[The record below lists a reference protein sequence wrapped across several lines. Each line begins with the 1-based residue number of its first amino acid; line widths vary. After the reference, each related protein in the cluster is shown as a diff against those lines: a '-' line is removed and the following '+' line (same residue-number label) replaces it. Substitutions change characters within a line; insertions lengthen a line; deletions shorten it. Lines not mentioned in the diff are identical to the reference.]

1 LSTIKLLLEIIRTDI
16 VIGFALYSIL
26 YFSSL
31 LFISDKTK
39 IKKFDNDACKIIVYI
54 GVFYLFI
61 TVFGNV
67 LYYFTTTKEKQ
78 EQFINVA
85 FGLYWYAYF
94 IELLFPIVLIQL
106 LRIHFIKRFLI
117 FRIIISLI
125 FAITVQKILIIIS
138 AYNSHRLFT
147 SNYPNFSSFLPNI
160 SIFEVIYNLLFKV
173 LLFMITVFIFNYLK
187 QFITKR
193 I

>member
-1 LSTIKLLLEIIRTDI
+1 MSTIKLLLEIIRTDI